1 MKEEAEQKAREE
13 AAKEEAK
20 NKEQQIVEKPVKKG
34 PQPGYTMLLNDFQPV
49 SHIVLLGKFVEWITE
64 QRQLTE
70 EARIKAMIISK
81 KQLDTK
87 ELEKRRKPLQK
98 LDEENERKKRKQK
111 ERFNFHLYPCLFKQ
125 VIIKID

>member
-1 MKEEAEQKAREE
+1 M
-13 AAKEEAK
+13 
-20 NKEQQIVEKPVKKG
+20 
-34 PQPGYTMLLNDFQPV
+34 
-49 SHIVLLGKFVEWITE
+49 EWITE

-87 ELEKRRKPLQK
+87 DLEKRRKPLQK

-111 ERFNFHLYPCLFKQ
+111 ERFNFYLFLYLFKQ
-125 VIIKID
+125 IILKID